1 MRPAPA
7 TFQKKLLAWYRVHGR
22 HDLPWRR
29 SWDPYP
35 VLVSE
40 LMLQQ
45 TTVATVI
52 PYFGRFLRRFPTLAA
67 LASARLESVL
77 ELWSG
82 LGYYARARNLHR
94 AAQILVHEHGGRMP
108 REREAVEA
116 LPGVGP
122 YTAGAVL
129 SFAFN
134 QPAALVD
141 GNVIRVLAR
150 VYGVRQNTKT
160 TPVLKRLWALAKA
173 LTPPGGARHYNS
185 ALMDLGA
192 TVCRPAAPDC
202 ARCPLT
208 GVCWARRHDRV
219 ADIPAT
225 GSEPAKK
232 QLHWHA
238 AMIEKDGRW
247 LLRRRPAAGLYA
259 GLWEFPGLEF
269 ARPPA
274 RTEIPRLFRD
284 RFGARPRSTRSP
296 APLRHVLSHR
306 EIFMFPWLCE
316 PVGPFGGGRWV
327 ASRDVPRLAISSL
340 TRRLWEGIERN
351 QEKTGRTA

>member
-52 PYFGRFLRRFPTLAA
+52 PYFERFLQRFPTLAA

-94 AAQILVHEHGGRMP
+94 AAQILVNRHGGRMP
-108 REREAVEA
+108 RDREAVDA

-160 TPVLKRLWALAKA
+160 APVSKRLWALAKA

-202 ARCPLT
+202 ARCPLS
-208 GVCWARRHDRV
+208 GVCWARRQDRV

-225 GSEPAKK
+225 GGEPAKK
-232 QLHWHA
+232 TIYWHA
-238 AMIEKDGRW
+238 AMVEKDGRW
-247 LLRRRPAAGLYA
+247 LLRRRPSTGLYA
-259 GLWEFPGLEF
+259 GLWEFPDWNSRVRRPGPRSPAF
-269 ARPPA
+269 FGTASACARA
-274 RTEIPRLFRD
+274 RS
-284 RFGARPRSTRSP
+284 ARPRLCGMCCPTGRYSCSRGC
-296 APLRHVLSHR
+296 AN
-306 EIFMFPWLCE
+306 PW
-316 PVGPFGGGRWV
+316 
-327 ASRDVPRLAISSL
+327 
-340 TRRLWEGIERN
+340 RRLGAGVGWRPGMFR
-351 QEKTGRTA
+351 GLRFPV